1 MRTLLQRFAGALQLV
16 FVVAVVGSAIMLS
29 ASMKPDAPYVRPKVA
44 TDSVPVTVIDPVA
57 TRYTTRV
64 ELHGVVEARTVT
76 RIIPQVSGRIVDVA
90 PAFRSG
96 DRVGEGD
103 ILFVIDPADY
113 ELAVDRTLAEIEVA
127 RSELARLEAEAAAE
141 REIWQKSFPQRTIP
155 DLIARKPQIAAAKAR
170 IHSGEAAR
178 AAAELALSRT
188 VVRAPFDARVL
199 ETRLD
204 LGQVV
209 NTSAAVGSI
218 FSEASLEIAVPV
230 STDEMKRIGDVYGR
244 VATIATPT
252 GQQIGGKVVRKAATL
267 DERTRLGTLFVES
280 ADPAALTLG
289 EFVSVQIVGAETDA
303 ALRLPYAAMTSRD
316 RLWVVDDKELVE
328 RRVEILGR
336 DGDTLVVRPFDAAD
350 GVVAIPPAEIR
361 AGLLVEPVDGFGEP
375 LKSKEFASSGAVAGA
390 AK

>member
-1 MRTLLQRFAGALQLV
+1 MRTVLQRYAGAFQLV

-29 ASMKPDAPYVRPKVA
+29 ASLEPDTRSARPQIA
-44 TDSVPVTVIDPVA
+44 SDRVPVTVVDPTPA
-57 TRYTTRV
+57 TYTARV
-64 ELHGVVEARTVT
+64 QLNGVVESRTVT
-76 RIIPQVSGRIVDVA
+76 DIIPQVSGRIVDVA
-90 PAFRSG
+90 STFRTGARVEKG
-96 DRVGEGD
+96 DV
-103 ILFVIDPADY
+103 LFVIDPADY

-141 REIWQKSFPQRTIP
+141 REVWQKSAPDREIP

-188 VVRAPFDARVL
+188 VVRAPFDARIL

-209 NTSAAVGSI
+209 GTAVPVGTI
-218 FSEASLEIAVPV
+218 FSETSLEISVPV
-230 STDEMKRIGDVYGR
+230 SADELRRIGDYRGR
-244 VATIATPT
+244 NARIATPT
-252 GQQIGGKVVRKAATL
+252 GQEIFGTVVRKSAQL
-267 DERTRLGTLFVES
+267 DERTRLATLFVES

-289 EFVSVQIVGAETDA
+289 EFVSVEIIGTQTDE

-316 RLWVVDDKELVE
+316 RLWVVQDGELVE
-328 RRVEILGR
+328 RPVEILGR
-336 DGDTLVVRPFDAAD
+336 DQDAVIVRAFDTAD
-350 GVVAIPPAEIR
+350 GVVAIPPPEVR
-361 AGLLVEPVDGFGEP
+361 AGLLVEPVF
-375 LKSKEFASSGAVAGA
+375 SAEFASVGGVAGA